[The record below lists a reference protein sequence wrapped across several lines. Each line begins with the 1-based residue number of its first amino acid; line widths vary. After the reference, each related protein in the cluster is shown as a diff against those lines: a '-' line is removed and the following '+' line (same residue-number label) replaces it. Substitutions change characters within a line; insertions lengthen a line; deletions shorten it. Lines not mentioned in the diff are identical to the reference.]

1 MSSALTLSRDNTW
14 NLGSPATAPENS
26 LMVCNGTDRSRLVSN
41 NMKDIDP
48 TRNKRQVLCIG
59 VSVAFRFSGLKE
71 LTASTE
77 MEMVSGL

>member
-1 MSSALTLSRDNTW
+1 MI
-14 NLGSPATAPENS
+14 
-26 LMVCNGTDRSRLVSN
+26 
-41 NMKDIDP
+41 MKDIDL

-59 VSVAFRFSGLKE
+59 VSVASRLSGLEE